1 MSLSF
6 NPCDYRGAPK
16 MTKISQ
22 DFQRTAEEF
31 QTAGKD
37 NYEAMVRSYGEL
49 NKGFQA
55 IAARWMEFSKQSF
68 EDATRTWEQL
78 IGVKSLD
85 QAFEIQTNY
94 AKRAYDSWMA
104 EASKIGE
111 MYTSVARNAY
121 KPVEKAVTK
130 HTD

>member
-1 MSLSF
+1 MQKV
-6 NPCDYRGAPK
+6 NE
-16 MTKISQ
+16 

-31 QTAGKD
+31 QKAGKD

-55 IAARWMEFSKQSF
+55 IAARWTDYSKRSF

-78 IGVKSLD
+78 LGTKSLEH
-85 QAFEIQTNY
+85 ALEIQTNY
-94 AKRAYDSWMA
+94 AKRAYDNWMA
-104 EASKIGE
+104 EVSKIGE
-111 MYTSVARNAY
+111 MYSSAAREAY
-121 KPVEKAVTK
+121 KPVEQAVSK